1 MFFKIKNHFVII
13 LIILSIILN
22 ACKLQEPSNNHGIMF
37 LKNRSEKIS
46 INKSNKNDVINVFGQ
61 PHSTSINNKDEW
73 IYIERVI
80 TKGSYHKLG
89 RNVLSKNNVLI
100 LSFDKYGV
108 LKEKVFLDKK
118 DSKKI
123 AFSKKVTENELTQ
136 RSFIES
142 FLSSVREKMY
152 GNK

>member
-1 MFFKIKNHFVII
+1 
-13 LIILSIILN
+13 
-22 ACKLQEPSNNHGIMF
+22 MF

-46 INKSNKNDVINVFGQ
+46 INKSNKNDVIKVFGQ